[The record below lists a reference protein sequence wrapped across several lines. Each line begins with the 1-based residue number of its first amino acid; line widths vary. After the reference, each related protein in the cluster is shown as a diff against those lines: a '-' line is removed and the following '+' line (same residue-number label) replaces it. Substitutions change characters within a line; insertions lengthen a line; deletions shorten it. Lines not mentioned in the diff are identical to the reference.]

1 MCVCVCI
8 CLFKHILTHHMV
20 TRSKCHNILQ
30 SEHYVIQNI
39 NHPVMSYYRF
49 RLLDLFHFI
58 SVSEDIL
65 HLQLPQAY
73 TSSLPYIL
81 SMLSHPIWAVYLY
94 ISVFSLPELL
104 FDTMYLVELLSV
116 FTFVYPSILLR
127 NFTSNVR
134 SLCFYLC
141 RCSCFTSVQFYVPK
155 YCTNGLLY
163 LSGFV
168 YKCLCQCA
176 AHSLILINFV
186 DVIYIMFI

>member
-1 MCVCVCI
+1 MCV
-8 CLFKHILTHHMV
+8 CLFKHILTHHMI
-20 TRSKCHNILQ
+20 TRTKCHNILQ
-30 SEHYVIQNI
+30 SEHYVIHNI

-58 SVSEDIL
+58 GVSEDIL
-65 HLQLPQAY
+65 HVQLPLAY
-73 TSSLPYIL
+73 ASSLPYISFSACCL
-81 SMLSHPIWAVYLY
+81 IQYGQVFFLVYHY

-141 RCSCFTSVQFYVPK
+141 RC
-155 YCTNGLLY
+155 
-163 LSGFV
+163 
-168 YKCLCQCA
+168 
-176 AHSLILINFV
+176 
-186 DVIYIMFI
+186 